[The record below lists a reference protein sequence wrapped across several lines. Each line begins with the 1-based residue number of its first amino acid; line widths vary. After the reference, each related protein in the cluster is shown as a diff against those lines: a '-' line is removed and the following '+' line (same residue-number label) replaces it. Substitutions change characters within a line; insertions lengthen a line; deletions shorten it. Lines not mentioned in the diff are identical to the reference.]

1 MLDTFPKFICMANF
15 PSDLFEY
22 NFPYSKSY
30 ERSIIT
36 DECFSIGINT
46 NVYNFCWQE
55 HCVWKWR
62 IAFSFLLFSF
72 AQKYYATNTIYH
84 VTNFDT
90 FSMYNFVAVLQ
101 KLNQFDEFWERGCDA
116 HASHACGDSVSSI
129 LIALCDFNA
138 RFWTLSQNSVEMKLN
153 FIQNTRQCSW
163 NTRSFQV
170 VFNMQHGCHRKHGN
184 WFVPVIHRL
193 KTFPDGELNA
203 CYSGAIL
210 HRGSSTQSVCYW
222 FY

>member
-30 ERSIIT
+30 KRSIIT
-36 DECFSIGINT
+36 DECFSMESTQMYTI
-46 NVYNFCWQE
+46 
-55 HCVWKWR
+55 
-62 IAFSFLLFSF
+62 F
-72 AQKYYATNTIYH
+72 ADRNIVCENDESHFPSCYFHLHRNIMQRTQYH

-129 LIALCDFNA
+129 FIALCDFNA